1 MKFNFSKSM
10 DFPPELQIEGFK
22 ENLKVIKETKLLG
35 IVLTDDLKWG
45 ANTDYICTKAY
56 KNMWSLRRMKRL
68 NLDPLIILDVY
79 TKEIW
84 SVLELAVPAWHS
96 GLTVRQSADIERVQK
111 IALFII
117 LSDHLTGLSE
127 YSYDMALALLDL
139 EPLSF
144 RRDKLCLTFAKKAEH
159 SRHSD
164 MFTKKTNPYETRQVS
179 NYYKEHNSTTLR
191 CYNSP
196 LNYLTRILNQNKK

>member
-1 MKFNFSKSM
+1 MMIKEKKTCVMKFNFSKSM

-22 ENLKVIKETKLLG
+22 EKLKVIKETKLLG

-79 TKEIW
+79 TKEIR

-144 RRDKLCLTFAKKAEH
+144 RRDELCLTFARKLNIHDIVICLPRKLTLMRQGKSA
-159 SRHSD
+159 
-164 MFTKKTNPYETRQVS
+164 TTTR
-179 NYYKEHNSTTLR
+179 NT
-191 CYNSP
+191 
-196 LNYLTRILNQNKK
+196 ILLP

>member
-1 MKFNFSKSM
+1 M
-10 DFPPELQIEGFK
+10 DFPPELKIEGFK

-35 IVLTDDLKWG
+35 IILTDDLKWG

-79 TKEIW
+79 TKEIR

-96 GLTVRQSADIERVQK
+96 KLTVRQSADIERVQK

-117 LSDHLTGLSE
+117 LSDHLTGISE

-179 NYYKEHNSTTLR
+179 NYYKEHNSTTLS